1 MRFLS
6 HVSVLAM
13 GGLVKN
19 VKEERFDADFL
30 CERARCAHAHSRAR
44 QHDSPLTRTVACV
57 LAAAHGAPIGNR
69 KAKSAQAPADVER
82 EIKLPEGTVLTGAG
96 EAEVRRAPP
105 RARAAS
111 GSVLLNLNAIGGWR
125 RGRWRSMSSPPRRC
139 ICRTGSA

>member
-1 MRFLS
+1 MRACTLS
-6 HVSVLAM
+6 
-13 GGLVKN
+13 
-19 VKEERFDADFL
+19 
-30 CERARCAHAHSRAR
+30 CPPARLTPHTYSRVCAG
-44 QHDSPLTRTVACV
+44 TVAFV

-111 GSVLLNLNAIGGWR
+111 VSVLLNLNGIGGWR

>member
-6 HVSVLAM
+6 HVCRLAM

-111 GSVLLNLNAIGGWR
+111 GSVLLNLN
-125 RGRWRSMSSPPRRC
+125 
-139 ICRTGSA
+139 